1 VRINSEW
8 LIVELLSLI
17 VKILIGFSNHNL
29 WPTVFR
35 WAVYC
40 GLFAQFGNT
49 VGPAPTEEYPRRTRI
64 SSLFVA
70 GGLAYHPEV

>member
-1 VRINSEW
+1 MIIDSEW

-17 VKILIGFSNHNL
+17 VKILIGFFNHNL
-29 WPTVFR
+29 WPTVFC

-40 GLFAQFGNT
+40 GQFAHFGNI
-49 VGPAPTEEYPRRTRI
+49 VGPAPTEEDPRRTRV

-70 GGLAYHPEV
+70 GDLALSS